1 MRTPRRVGPVPAYI
15 LHQAAYRDSGRIL
28 EILTREHGRF
38 SVFAHGIRRA
48 KSGLAAALQPFQRL
62 LVSWSGRGEAP
73 TLAGAEIDVPLRHV
87 PAAHFMSA
95 CYLNELILK
104 LTTRHDSHPELF
116 DVYENT
122 LDAFTADKDSARPL
136 RVFEKR
142 LLEIVG
148 FGLDLAVTS
157 DGRKPLV
164 PGARYHF
171 RVAEGAIEAAPG
183 ATGRV
188 YSGAALL
195 ALADESIRQEAELRE
210 VKPLLRDAIETCL
223 EGRDL
228 KTRAVAVA
236 VRKKRKGG

>member
-15 LHQAAYRDSGRIL
+15 LHQSAYRDSGRIL

-38 SVFAHGIRRA
+38 SLFAHGIRRA

-62 LVSWSGRGEAP
+62 LISWSGRGEAP
-73 TLAGAEIDVPLRHV
+73 TLAGAEIDAPLLHM

-95 CYLNELILK
+95 CYLNELILR

-116 DVYENT
+116 GLYETT
-122 LDAFTADKDSARPL
+122 LEALASDTGSARAL
-136 RVFEKR
+136 RLFEKR
-142 LLEIVG
+142 LLDIVG
-148 FGLDLAVTS
+148 FGLDLAVTA
-157 DGRKPLV
+157 DGRKPLAA
-164 PGARYHF
+164 GASYHF
-171 RVAEGAIEAAPG
+171 RVQEGASEAAPG

-195 ALADESIRQEAELRE
+195 ALADESIRQAGDLRE

-223 EGRDL
+223 EGRSL

-236 VRKKRKGG
+236 VRKKRSGG